1 MVSSIQD
8 VRFPFAQC
16 LTIGAV
22 VGKLAYPRQTR
33 GAGDGFDSCGFSRMT
48 HWPTL
53 ARLFVCTAICVVLA
67 ELIGSVSI
75 PLGGSYRIT
84 LLPFLWAL
92 LIGAAWGIASPNL
105 PSVSRVD
112 TSLQQFA
119 SVALQ
124 FALLLFI
131 AKLGLLVGGSLPKI
145 VTAGWALVFQE
156 FGHFF
161 GTAMVGL
168 PIALL
173 LGIKREAIGATF
185 SVGREPSL
193 AIIGERY
200 GMASPEGHGVLA
212 EYVTGTVFGAVFI
225 SLFASLITSLGI
237 FHPNA
242 LAMGAG
248 MGSGSLMAAAA
259 SAISAQQTPE
269 MAKEVAAFAAASN
282 LITTTI
288 GTYFTLFL
296 SLPFTA
302 WAYGVLEPVLG
313 RSSGRSAAET
323 SGEQL
328 SSATEDSQ
336 ATEKF
341 SLAQVISIWLG
352 VGAIALAANYIA
364 FKTIPDSRTAAGLA
378 IILLCVAIGYGLYKL
393 TRSLVPAVLW
403 VSLIAMAL
411 TYPTMPYAAEIAA
424 LTGRINFLA
433 LATPVI
439 ALAGL
444 SIAKDLPVFRKLG
457 WRIVVV
463 SLAANAGTFIGGA
476 FVAQLFMGNHP

>member
-1 MVSSIQD
+1 MEAQFTTVSRDTSWL
-8 VRFPFAQC
+8 R
-16 LTIGAV
+16 
-22 VGKLAYPRQTR
+22 LA
-33 GAGDGFDSCGFSRMT
+33 A
-48 HWPTL
+48 
-53 ARLFVCTAICVVLA
+53 LFVCASICVIIA
-67 ELIGSVSI
+67 EIAGPLTI
-75 PLGGSYRIT
+75 PLGGAYKVT

-92 LIGAAWGIASPNL
+92 LIGAVWGTVSTRLPPFMKVDNSIQRLAS
-105 PSVSRVD
+105 
-112 TSLQQFA
+112 A
-119 SVALQ
+119 ALQ

-145 VTAGWALVFQE
+145 LTAGWALAFQE

-161 GTAMVGL
+161 GTAVIGL

-200 GMASPEGHGVLA
+200 GMSSPEGHGVLA
-212 EYVTGTVFGAVFI
+212 EYITGTVFGAVFI
-225 SLFASLITSLGI
+225 SIFASLVTSLNI
-237 FHPNA
+237 FHPHA

-259 SAISAQQTPE
+259 GAISAQQTPE

-296 SLPFTA
+296 SLPFTV
-302 WAYGVLEPVLG
+302 WAYKVLEPILG
-313 RSSGRSAAET
+313 RGKGQPVEATPAFTQS
-323 SGEQL
+323 EQVVDKPEAL
-328 SSATEDSQ
+328 SIPQILT
-336 ATEKF
+336 
-341 SLAQVISIWLG
+341 LWLG
-352 VGAIALAANYIA
+352 VGVIGLAANYIA
-364 FKTIPDSRTAAGLA
+364 FKTVPDAVTVSGMG
-378 IILLCVAIGYGLYKL
+378 IILGCVVVGYILYKL
-393 TRSLVPAVLW
+393 ARGVLPAVLW
-403 VSLIAMAL
+403 VSLVAMAL
-411 TYPTMPYAAEIAA
+411 TYPGTPFAAETVAM
-424 LTGRINFLA
+424 TGKISFLA

-444 SIAKDLPVFRKLG
+444 SIAKDLPVFRRLG

-463 SLAANAGTFIGGA
+463 SLAANAGTFLGGA
-476 FVAQLFMGNHP
+476 FVAQFFMH